1 MQNHLNALH
10 ITIVG
15 VSQQRAKRFIVHIL
29 EDAVSTEEEDVPR
42 LYVRDM
48 MYVSFR
54 SSLLIREHSSREN
67 MLLCGAPCLS
77 VGYLSVVYEFV
88 DHGVILRAEEHLSRF
103 GRTCRTEMIYPTVAN
118 MRHGST
124 VCVEFEHRHSGA
136 HLHHF
141 IGVILLSKGK
151 QRLIHRLIDHL
162 IRENALYRR

>member
-1 MQNHLNALH
+1 
-10 ITIVG
+10 
-15 VSQQRAKRFIVHIL
+15 
-29 EDAVSTEEEDVPR
+29 
-42 LYVRDM
+42 
-48 MYVSFR
+48 
-54 SSLLIREHSSREN
+54 

-151 QRLIHRLIDHL
+151 QRLIHCLIDHL
-162 IRENALYRR
+162 IRENALYRRSLEQICAHSLRDSLARYLATVVSSHAVAYDE